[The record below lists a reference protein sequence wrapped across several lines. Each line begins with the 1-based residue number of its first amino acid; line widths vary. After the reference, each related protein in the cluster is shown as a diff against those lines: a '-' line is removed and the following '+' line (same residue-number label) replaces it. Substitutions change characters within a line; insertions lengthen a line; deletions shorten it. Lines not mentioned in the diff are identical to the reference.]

1 MAIGLSSIYLS
12 YVAHT
17 SYMWTNSKNRKRTR
31 IVVGTCD
38 TNRTRKA
45 TEIFPTGCFCS
56 QARERIPLGEQT
68 RKDLRWPKANRV
80 VGSELWDFIFH
91 TFAGTDRENLQGVSH
106 KQERRVFCGRSISHT
121 FMCYGRF
128 NEPRLSGVTCTCTQY
143 AWPLR
148 NHNSYSIP
156 LAAG

>member
-1 MAIGLSSIYLS
+1 MSDTKNNVSNILSSILFWPAYICSRDVESGLSSIYLS

-45 TEIFPTGCFCS
+45 TEIFPTGYLCS

-68 RKDLRWPKANRV
+68 RTDLRWPKANRV
-80 VGSELWDFIFH
+80 VGSERMKFYISCVCR
-91 TFAGTDRENLQGVSH
+91 DRQIKSA
-106 KQERRVFCGRSISHT
+106 RRVTQARKACVLRAVHISHI
-121 FMCYGRF
+121 Y
-128 NEPRLSGVTCTCTQY
+128 V
-143 AWPLR
+143 LR
-148 NHNSYSIP
+148 EI
-156 LAAG
+156 

>member
-1 MAIGLSSIYLS
+1 MFHIFYILFLFLPAYICSRDVAIGLSSMYLS

-17 SYMWTNSKNRKRTR
+17 SYMWTNSKTRKRTR

-68 RKDLRWPKANRV
+68 RTDLRWPKANRV
-80 VGSELWDFIFH
+80 VGSERWDLYFIRLPGP
-91 TFAGTDRENLQGVSH
+91 TEKSV
-106 KQERRVFCGRSISHT
+106 RRVTQTRKACVLRVVHISHI
-121 FMCYGRF
+121 Y
-128 NEPRLSGVTCTCTQY
+128 V
-143 AWPLR
+143 LR
-148 NHNSYSIP
+148 EI
-156 LAAG
+156 